1 MNFIYILSG
10 LFYTIAI
17 LAFLVIVGFLITWL
31 VGKINKSKL
40 VQTVGKRGSLITSI
54 VLVAFLVLGV
64 VTQIGYQQVA
74 SKMNTEFDNTAQRY
88 ETLYLTTA
96 EKAEKVGNSEQKS
109 WSDGIDNSEDD
120 FNPDNVIAKSMAK
133 NVDNID
139 DINNNMQKLKRYLAY
154 MKRNT
159 TEDRNLKKYQKSYS
173 ELKKFTNLVTSPSG
187 SYNSFTDSFNNYD
200 VSTAE
205 AYKELH

>member
-88 ETLYLTTA
+88 EALYLTTA

>member
-1 MNFIYILSG
+1 
-10 LFYTIAI
+10 
-17 LAFLVIVGFLITWL
+17 
-31 VGKINKSKL
+31 
-40 VQTVGKRGSLITSI
+40 
-54 VLVAFLVLGV
+54 
-64 VTQIGYQQVA
+64 
-74 SKMNTEFDNTAQRY
+74 
-88 ETLYLTTA
+88 
-96 EKAEKVGNSEQKS
+96 
-109 WSDGIDNSEDD
+109 
-120 FNPDNVIAKSMAK
+120 
-133 NVDNID
+133 
-139 DINNNMQKLKRYLAY
+139 